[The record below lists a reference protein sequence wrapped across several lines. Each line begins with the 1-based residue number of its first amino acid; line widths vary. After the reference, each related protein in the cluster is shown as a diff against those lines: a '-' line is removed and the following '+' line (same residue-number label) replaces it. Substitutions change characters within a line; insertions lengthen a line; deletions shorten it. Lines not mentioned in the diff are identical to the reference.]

1 VNLAAKEFTSSKEEN
16 LMAKKTEVGGFI
28 SPANLWGKPL
38 PNLSGSKPA
47 PATNEQKE
55 ERTKRMLADE
65 DDTSD
70 SDVDAELEEDDAA
83 AYAEAAAEEADEP
96 EDAEDAEDA
105 DDDEEVDGYESE
117 EGDDADDGEEVDA
130 TVAVDSDDPAP
141 VPVTASAKKKVSPM
155 SEKKSGADHIR
166 DEIAKRQAAG
176 ESLRGVDI
184 VAALAKRRIEV
195 SPAQVSQLLKK
206 AGAGG
211 APRGKKLVAA
221 GDEGKSRIANKA
233 KKPTAETPRMLP
245 KGRPATGAVGT
256 LPMDQLKAASAFL
269 AACGGCYDS
278 AGEILSAHKQ
288 IIGAMMA
295 N

>member
-1 VNLAAKEFTSSKEEN
+1 
-16 LMAKKTEVGGFI
+16 MAKKTEAGGFI

-47 PATNEQKE
+47 PASKAKEEE

-65 DDTSD
+65 DDDID
-70 SDVDAELEEDDAA
+70 SDVDAELEDEEVVVDDEALAEDDDEA
-83 AYAEAAAEEADEP
+83 AYEAAAETEENGSDDDDEDEADEEEESYEP
-96 EDAEDAEDA
+96 EDGDSADAGQA
-105 DDDEEVDGYESE
+105 
-117 EGDDADDGEEVDA
+117 EVDA

-141 VPVTASAKKKVSPM
+141 VPVTAGAKKKVANM

-184 VAALAKRRIEV
+184 VGALAKRRIEV

-211 APRGKKLVAA
+211 APRGGKKLVTA
-221 GDEGKSRIANKA
+221 GDDGKSRVAGKA
-233 KKPTAETPRMLP
+233 KKSHAEPPRAAPKARASQTP
-245 KGRPATGAVGT
+245 AA
-256 LPMDQLKAASAFL
+256 LPMEQLKAASAFL
-269 AACGGCYDS
+269 AACEGCYDT

-288 IIGAMMA
+288 LGAMMA
-295 N
+295 R

>member
-1 VNLAAKEFTSSKEEN
+1 
-16 LMAKKTEVGGFI
+16 MAKKTEVGGFI

-47 PATNEQKE
+47 PATNEQTE

-70 SDVDAELEEDDAA
+70 SDVDAELEDENEAA

-96 EDAEDAEDA
+96 EDADDAEDA
-105 DDDEEVDGYESE
+105 DDEEAEVDGYESE
-117 EGDDADDGEEVDA
+117 EGDDADDGKEVDA

-245 KGRPATGAVGT
+245 KARPATGAVGT

-288 IIGAMMA
+288 LGAMMA

>member
-1 VNLAAKEFTSSKEEN
+1 
-16 LMAKKTEVGGFI
+16 
-28 SPANLWGKPL
+28 
-38 PNLSGSKPA
+38 
-47 PATNEQKE
+47 
-55 ERTKRMLADE
+55 MLADE
-65 DDTSD
+65 DDKSD

-83 AYAEAAAEEADEP
+83 AYAEAAAEEADET
-96 EDAEDAEDA
+96 EDADDAEDA
-105 DDDEEVDGYESE
+105 DDEEDEVDGYEPE

-130 TVAVDSDDPAP
+130 TVAVDSDEPAP

-155 SEKKSGADHIR
+155 PEKKSGADHIR
-166 DEIAKRQAAG
+166 DEIAKRQAAN

-211 APRGKKLVAA
+211 APRGNKLVAA
-221 GDEGKSRIANKA
+221 GNEGKSRIANKA
-233 KKPTAETPRMLP
+233 KKPAAETPRMLP
-245 KGRPATGAVGT
+245 KARPATGAVGT

-288 IIGAMMA
+288 LGAMMA
-295 N
+295 H

>member
-1 VNLAAKEFTSSKEEN
+1 
-16 LMAKKTEVGGFI
+16 MAKKTEVGGFI

-38 PNLSGSKPA
+38 PSLSGKPA
-47 PATNEQKE
+47 PVKQDPPE

-65 DDTSD
+65 DDKSD

-83 AYAEAAAEEADEP
+83 AYVEAAAEEDNEP
-96 EDAEDAEDA
+96 DDA
-105 DDDEEVDGYESE
+105 DDAESADEEDEDEVDGYEPE

-130 TVAVDSDDPAP
+130 TVAVDADDPAP

-166 DEIAKRQAAG
+166 DEIAKRQAEN

-211 APRGKKLVAA
+211 APRGRKLVTAS
-221 GDEGKSRIANKA
+221 DEGKSRIANKT
-233 KKPTAETPRMLP
+233 KKSPAEPPRIAPKARASQSTTA
-245 KGRPATGAVGT
+245 

-269 AACGGCYDS
+269 AACDGCYAT
-278 AGEILSAHKQ
+278 AGDILSAHKQ
-288 IIGAMMA
+288 LGAMMA

>member
-1 VNLAAKEFTSSKEEN
+1 
-16 LMAKKTEVGGFI
+16 MAKKTEVGGFI

>member
-1 VNLAAKEFTSSKEEN
+1 
-16 LMAKKTEVGGFI
+16 MAKKTEVGGFI

-38 PNLSGSKPA
+38 PSLSGKPA
-47 PATNEQKE
+47 PVKQDPPE

-65 DDTSD
+65 DDKSD
-70 SDVDAELEEDDAA
+70 SDVDAELEEDDTA
-83 AYAEAAAEEADEP
+83 AYAEAAAAEDQEPDDAD
-96 EDAEDAEDA
+96 DAEDAG
-105 DDDEEVDGYESE
+105 EEEDGYEPE
-117 EGDDADDGEEVDA
+117 EGDDADDGEEIDA

-141 VPVTASAKKKVSPM
+141 VPVTARAKKKVSPM

-166 DEIAKRQAAG
+166 DEIAKRQAEN

-211 APRGKKLVAA
+211 APRGKKLVTAS
-221 GDEGKSRIANKA
+221 DEGKSRIANKT
-233 KKPTAETPRMLP
+233 KKSPAEPPRVAPKTRASQSTTA
-245 KGRPATGAVGT
+245 

-269 AACGGCYDS
+269 AACDGCYTT
-278 AGEILSAHKQ
+278 AGDILSAHKQ
-288 IIGAMMA
+288 LGAMMA

>member
-130 TVAVDSDDPAP
+130 TVAVASDDPAP

-288 IIGAMMA
+288 LGAMMA